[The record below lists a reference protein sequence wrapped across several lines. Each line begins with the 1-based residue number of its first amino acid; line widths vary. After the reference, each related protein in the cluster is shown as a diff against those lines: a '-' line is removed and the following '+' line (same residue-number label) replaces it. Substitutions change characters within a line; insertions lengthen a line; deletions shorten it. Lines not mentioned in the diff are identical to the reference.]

1 MPAEPEPSEP
11 GERER
16 TQPTQPSGNAA
27 VTDALRGS
35 RNQTRLRIFDTMLGW
50 FTPGRLVDLG
60 AGHGAF
66 SIRAADAGW
75 DVTAVD
81 ARTTRFPD
89 DARIQWVHQDV
100 RDTSFQGYDL
110 IVNLGLFYHLTLDDQ
125 LRLLDRAAGT
135 PMILDTHVATDGPN
149 RYNLSEPVRQRG
161 YDGRYSEPKANL
173 KNPSGAG
180 RSAWGNSSS
189 FWPTPDALRQ
199 MLDDRGWEVFTLTPF
214 YLSTRTFFLCQ
225 PRCSGV
231 DPMRPAGEG
240 TRALEV
246 LADERGR
253 TVEAPH
259 LPEPPATVG
268 LLLPRFD
275 DGRLGRPPGVV
286 ENNRRARRET
296 IGQQWICRVAHLA
309 SDPADRPVDEQQIDR
324 RQVGQHRDVEPRLVV
339 PARDGRVDQRCVQH
353 LGSIPKPVLGE
364 LCPRALGV
372 LGAGLQRHDSAF
384 AAPFGQRGGE
394 PDRRTTRAQLQ
405 DRANRRVRQA
415 VEDPDQRRRRHRP
428 VAELRHGAV
437 MVDQPVVHPS
447 KLVGDARRALHP
459 DEHVVEV
466 FADRAQLAR
475 RLLLQPPLLGKL
487 LQHWRLSLVDVE
499 RAQSTTQA
507 RPQSQEMASAAMAAS
522 IPKTAKPTA
531 ATADAAARTISTRL
545 MDPSL
550 AAGGVPIPQIEAA
563 YARFT

>member
-1 MPAEPEPSEP
+1 MNE
-11 GERER
+11 
-16 TQPTQPSGNAA
+16 
-27 VTDALRGS
+27 
-35 RNQTRLRIFDTMLGW
+35 TRLRIFDTMLGW

-100 RDTSFQGYDL
+100 RETSLQGYDL

-135 PMILDTHVATDGPN
+135 PMILDTHVATEEPN

-161 YDGRYSEPKANL
+161 YDGRRYSEPKAKL
-173 KNPSGAG
+173 KNSPGAA

-199 MLDDRGWEVFTLTPF
+199 MLDDRGWEVYTLTPF
-214 YLSTRTFFLCQ
+214 YLPTRTFFLCQ
-225 PRCSGV
+225 PRCS
-231 DPMRPAGEG
+231 AGRSDEPLLAQG

-246 LADERGR
+246 LADERRR

-259 LPEPPATVG
+259 LPEPPAAEG

-286 ENNRRARRET
+286 EDNRRARRET
-296 IGQQWICRVAHLA
+296 VGQQRICRVAHLA

-353 LGSIPKPVLGE
+353 LGSILKPVLGE

-372 LGAGLQRHDSAF
+372 ARRWTPTPRLGLR
-384 AAPFGQRGGE
+384 
-394 PDRRTTRAQLQ
+394 
-405 DRANRRVRQA
+405 
-415 VEDPDQRRRRHRP
+415 RP
-428 VAELRHGAV
+428 VR
-437 MVDQPVVHPS
+437 PTRWRTRSSNYPS
-447 KLVGDARRALHP
+447 PTPGSCEPTSPTGGR
-459 DEHVVEV
+459 
-466 FADRAQLAR
+466 
-475 RLLLQPPLLGKL
+475 G
-487 LQHWRLSLVDVE
+487 S
-499 RAQSTTQA
+499 
-507 RPQSQEMASAAMAAS
+507 RP
-522 IPKTAKPTA
+522 T
-531 ATADAAARTISTRL
+531 
-545 MDPSL
+545 
-550 AAGGVPIPQIEAA
+550 
-563 YARFT
+563 